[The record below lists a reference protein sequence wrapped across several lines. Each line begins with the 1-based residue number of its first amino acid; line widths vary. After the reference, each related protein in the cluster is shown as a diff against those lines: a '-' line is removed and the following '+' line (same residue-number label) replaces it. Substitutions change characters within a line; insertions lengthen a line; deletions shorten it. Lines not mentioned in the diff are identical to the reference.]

1 MSPDVANSCHIT
13 TSLPYLNFF
22 LAHLVQQLHFL
33 KSRMQ
38 FLLVFFAQALW
49 AKVSTA
55 RCEVRPRPEVASE
68 ASQPVR
74 LRTGEE
80 QVNDMA
86 ANVLLRNIY
95 SAVSELP

>member
-1 MSPDVANSCHIT
+1 MPHHHIT
-13 TSLPYLNFF
+13 SLLEVFSQ
-22 LAHLVQQLHFL
+22 H
-33 KSRMQ
+33 RMQ
-38 FLLVFFAQALW
+38 SLLGFFAQALW

>member
-1 MSPDVANSCHIT
+1 
-13 TSLPYLNFF
+13 
-22 LAHLVQQLHFL
+22 
-33 KSRMQ
+33 MQ
-38 FLLVFFAQALW
+38 CLLGFFAQALW

-55 RCEVRPRPEVASE
+55 RCEVRPRPEVASGGSHPE

>member
-1 MSPDVANSCHIT
+1 MPHHFL
-13 TSLPYLNFF
+13 TSLLEVFSQHTWCSNFI
-22 LAHLVQQLHFL
+22 
-33 KSRMQ
+33 
-38 FLLVFFAQALW
+38 LLGFFAQALW

-55 RCEVRPRPEVASE
+55 RCEVRPRPELASE

>member
-13 TSLPYLNFF
+13 SLLEVFF
-22 LAHLVQQLHFL
+22 PNTPGAASSFSQ
-33 KSRMQ
+33 KSYAV
-38 FLLVFFAQALW
+38 FACFFAQALW